1 MKNLISRHFRGL
13 AISIGYIFLMICC
26 IACEEQATPTLRL
39 TDQRFDT
46 DFPYQNP
53 LDQKVT
59 MTDQTILAEDQI
71 LAIDRSILAEDQS
84 ILAEDRSILVEDQ
97 SILVIDQSLPAID
110 QAIAMIDPRLNE
122 VFIKAT
128 HNSYSG
134 NLVGNR
140 GAILNQLNQG
150 IRFIEFDVHDES
162 FAMFG
167 DYRIGHDAPDDEVDH
182 IGTNPQ
188 TTLLRDWLTLI
199 NQWSIDHRDHAPI
212 IVLLDLKDSLTVH
225 PNFNQGNLSRLN
237 ALLKEVFGN
246 RLYRADAANAPQR
259 PWPRVSTLRG
269 KIITVLSGVLAN
281 RSAYYQDQGSSPSI
295 AVNRNG
301 QVIEVHDSGD
311 GKLWYWS
318 GKIVDQGNV
327 QKIRWLDHGLYQNG
341 KTPSVLIDDQGNLI
355 EVHQS
360 EAHTTLWGMTGKI
373 NQKGIVTWQAQ
384 AVRYDDGIKP
394 TLGWDQ
400 GVIREIHQSQ
410 NRDIRFSRTANLVD
424 GRLVWGNDNAQ
435 TNLPFFDKNT
445 SGDYHVST
453 SGAQSTN
460 LGILYWR
467 KGNQAL
473 TRIRYEAI
481 MFLEFQDQ
489 NPAELLSESHFF
501 GATRNNLAFLQRYR
515 NLGIVRLW
523 QYIVPANPIPL
534 EPFSQYA
541 QIMATDEPYTEG
553 YLTWMQNLGFTE

>member
-1 MKNLISRHFRGL
+1 M
-13 AISIGYIFLMICC
+13 
-26 IACEEQATPTLRL
+26 ACEQQLRPSLRL
-39 TDQRFDT
+39 NDLQIDQ
-46 DFPYQNP
+46 DFLYQNP
-53 LDQKVT
+53 LDQEIVMKDQKIT
-59 MTDQTILAEDQI
+59 MIDQSMLAT
-71 LAIDRSILAEDQS
+71 DQS
-84 ILAEDRSILVEDQ
+84 ILIEDQSVLATDQ
-97 SILVIDQSLPAID
+97 SILIEDQSMLATDQSMPATDQSMPAVD
-110 QAIAMIDPRLNE
+110 QAIPMVDPRLNE
-122 VFIKAT
+122 VFLKAT

-150 IRFIEFDVHDES
+150 IRFIEFDVHDQS
-162 FAMFG
+162 FSTLG
-167 DYRIGHDAPDDEVDH
+167 DYQIGHDSPDDEVDH
-182 IGTNPQ
+182 IGSNPQ
-188 TTLLRDWLTLI
+188 TSLLRDWLTLI

-212 IVLLDLKDSLTVH
+212 IVLLDLKDSLTDQ
-225 PNFNQGNLSRLN
+225 PNFNQGNLSKLN

-246 RLYRADAANAPQR
+246 RLYRADVANAPQR
-259 PWPRVSTLRG
+259 PWPRVSTLQG

-281 RSAYYQDQGSSPSI
+281 RLAYYQDQGSSPSI

-327 QKIRWLDHGLYQNG
+327 QNIRWLDHGFYQNG
-341 KTPSVLIDDQGNLI
+341 KNPAVLIDDQGHLI

-373 NQKGIVTWQAQ
+373 NQQGLVTWQAQ

-394 TLGWDQ
+394 TLGWDR
-400 GVIREIHQSQ
+400 GLIREVHQSQ
-410 NRDIRFSRTANLVD
+410 NRDLRFSRTGNLVD
-424 GRLVWGNDNAQ
+424 GAIVWQNDNAQ

-473 TRIRYEAI
+473 TRIRYEPI

-501 GATRNNLAFLQRYR
+501 GTTRNNLAFLQRYR

-523 QYIVPANPIPL
+523 QYVVPARPIPL
-534 EPFSQYA
+534 EPFTQYA
-541 QIMATDEPYTEG
+541 QIMATDTPYADD
-553 YLTWMQNLGFTE
+553 YLTWMQALGFVE